1 MYQPALTITMTTA
14 KAALD
19 AGLKAIADGQLEF
32 DLAQLTD
39 VDSAAVATLLAWQ
52 RAATKLG
59 RTLVFHKLPQNLQ
72 TLAQL
77 YGADALLMLAQSPQR
92 HPGATPA

>member
-1 MYQPALTITMTTA
+1 MYQAAQTITMNTA

-19 AGLKAIADGQLEF
+19 AGLKAIAEGQNEF
-32 DLAQLTD
+32 DLAQLTE

-52 RAATKLG
+52 RAAAGLG
-59 RTLVFHKLPQNLQ
+59 RSLVFRNHSQNLQ

-77 YGADALLMLAQSPQR
+77 YGADELLMLTNPSHR
-92 HPGATPA
+92 HPG

>member
-1 MYQPALTITMTTA
+1 MFQTASTMTVNTA

-19 AGLKAIADGQLEF
+19 AGLRAIAHGENDF
-32 DLAQLTD
+32 DLGALTE

-52 RAATKLG
+52 RAAAALG
-59 RTLVFHKLPQNLQ
+59 RTLVWHHVPQNLQ

-77 YGADALLMLAQSPQR
+77 YGADALLMPAPASPR
-92 HPGATPA
+92 HPA

>member
-1 MYQPALTITMTTA
+1 MYQTGSTITMNTA

-19 AGLKAIADGQLEF
+19 AGLRAIAHGETEF
-32 DLAQLTD
+32 DLAALTD

-52 RAATKLG
+52 RAAAALG
-59 RTLVFHKLPQNLQ
+59 RTLVLHHLPQNLQ

-77 YGADALLMLAQSPQR
+77 YGADALLMPAPAQHR
-92 HPGATPA
+92 HPA